1 MALTCRFSWQRDVF
15 RGRDLLL
22 GQSARIEVYIAFAE
36 RTNKKAAF
44 NAILNGLKYGSK
56 CQYRSTCL
64 AGSSQRL
71 PFRFFM
77 VFSFSPRYRFPL
89 PPPHCIFFR
98 LSLSSL
104 QFLSFAVLLHFAFP
118 LPFSPLRFSSV
129 SLLLFPSASPY
140 PLAPFVPLPL
150 YDSSQ
155 LLPFLFYSFS
165 SLCCHLSP
173 LLPGFSFSLFF
184 PISPS
189 LPLSFSFSS
198 SLLARAGFVDA
209 KASRQSKCERLL
221 LEISECRL

>member
-1 MALTCRFSWQRDVF
+1 M
-15 RGRDLLL
+15 L
-22 GQSARIEVYIAFAE
+22 GQPARMEVYIHQFTS
-36 RTNKKAAF
+36 RLPNVQTKKAAF
-44 NAILNGLKYGSK
+44 NAILNGPEYGPK

-89 PPPHCIFFR
+89 LPPVAFFFR

-118 LPFSPLRFSSV
+118 LPSPPLRFSSV
-129 SLLLFPSASPY
+129 SLLLFPSASPH

-155 LLPFLFYSFS
+155 LLPFLFYSFP
-165 SLCCHLSP
+165 SLCCRLSS
-173 LLPGFSFSLFF
+173 LLLGFSFSLFF
-184 PISPS
+184 PTSPS
-189 LPLSFSFSS
+189 LPLSFSS
-198 SLLARAGFVDA
+198 SLLARAGFADA
-209 KASRQSKCERLL
+209 KASGQ
-221 LEISECRL
+221 